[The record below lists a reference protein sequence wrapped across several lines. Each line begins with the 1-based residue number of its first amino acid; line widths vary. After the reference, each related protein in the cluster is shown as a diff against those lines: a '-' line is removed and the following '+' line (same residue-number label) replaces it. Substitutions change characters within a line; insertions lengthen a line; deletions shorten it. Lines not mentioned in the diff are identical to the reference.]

1 MEKKKKKNETTQAKV
16 KLLTK
21 QKKKTITI
29 KKCVASKQIR
39 QNQNKKTMQR
49 LLFFVAKKK
58 HIHTHKSPKR
68 QAKQG
73 KKNVTIYVRH
83 HKKNTKL
90 RQIQNSFR
98 KNK

>member
-1 MEKKKKKNETTQAKV
+1 MEKKKNKNATTQAKV

-49 LLFFVAKKK
+49 LLFFVAKKNIYI
-58 HIHTHKSPKR
+58 HINHPND
-68 QAKQG
+68 KQNKG
-73 KKNVTIYVRH
+73 KKM
-83 HKKNTKL
+83 
-90 RQIQNSFR
+90 
-98 KNK
+98 